1 MGPWAGKLVWV
12 LCSLGAALTA
22 FYMFRS
28 YFMTFRYRAPTK
40 AHEEHVHESPR
51 AMTWVLVALAT
62 LAVALS
68 FIGLP
73 KLWTGTDP
81 LFEHFLHPVFA
92 DAALR
97 GFGPERH
104 GLEAVLMLLSVA
116 IAAGGIALAWFCYA
130 DEKKTEAR
138 LAAWKERFA
147 PLHRVIFNKYY
158 VDELYAATVLRG
170 AHGLARALA
179 WFDREIVDGIV
190 NFCGLAGRATAW
202 INGRID
208 QYFVD
213 GAVNLVADIV
223 IGSGQKL
230 KRMQTGRI
238 NSYAYGVAV
247 GVIAIALIAY
257 FLPGVLK

>member
-1 MGPWAGKLVWV
+1 VWI
-12 LCSLGAALTA
+12 LCSAGAALTA

-28 YFMTFRYRAPTK
+28 YFMTFRFRAPTK
-40 AHEEHVHESPR
+40 DHEHHVHESPR
-51 AMTWVLVALAT
+51 SMTWVLVALAT

-73 KLWTGTDP
+73 KLWTGKDP

-92 DAALR
+92 DAALK
-97 GFGPERH
+97 GFTHASH
-104 GLEAVLMLLSVA
+104 GLEWGLMLLSIG
-116 IAAGGIALAWFCYA
+116 IAAAGIYVAYLCYA
-130 DEKKTEAR
+130 DGQKTAAR
-138 LAAWKERFA
+138 LEALKERFA
-147 PLHRVIFNKYY
+147 GLHTVVFNKYY

-170 AHGLARALA
+170 THGLARMLA

-190 NFCGLAGRATAW
+190 NFCGWCGRAAAW
-202 INGRID
+202 INGKID

-213 GAVNLVADIV
+213 GAVNLVADAI
-223 IGSGQKL
+223 IGSGQRL
-230 KRMQTGRI
+230 KKMQTGRI

-247 GVIAIALIAY
+247 GVIAIALVAY